1 MQNKELSTTSTP
13 IKSSSVNYLN
23 NTNQIVAINPLNSHS
38 RANVEV
44 NSYQEKRERLADLLL
59 DNVNDNKQNE
69 SWEGNQDNTCS
80 NRNQERD

>member
-23 NTNQIVAINPLNSHS
+23 NTKRIVAVSPLNSHS

-44 NSYQEKRERLADLLL
+44 NSYQEERERLADLLL
-59 DNVNDNKQNE
+59 DNVNGNIQNE
-69 SWEGNQDNTCS
+69 SWEGNQDNTSS
-80 NRNQERD
+80 NRNIERD